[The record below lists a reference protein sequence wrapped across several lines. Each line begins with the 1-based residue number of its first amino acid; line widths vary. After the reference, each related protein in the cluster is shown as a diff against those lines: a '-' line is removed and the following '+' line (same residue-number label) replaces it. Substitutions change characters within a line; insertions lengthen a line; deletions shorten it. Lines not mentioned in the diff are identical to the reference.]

1 MALYLHLYFGLKAAF
16 EFNGKAI
23 LEYGDPLDQPADHPF
38 VVICITALC
47 FQIFQ
52 FLLRGY
58 DLALPGIVL
67 VLCYGAICKS
77 GFHLILYGFELLQF
91 FLCLTDRFFQELLL
105 LRKAVLYYWD
115 PASGAFPRPLA
126 GTAYF

>member
-52 FLLRGY
+52 FCSVAMISRCQ
-58 DLALPGIVL
+58 A
-67 VLCYGAICKS
+67 S
-77 GFHLILYGFELLQF
+77 
-91 FLCLTDRFFQELLL
+91 
-105 LRKAVLYYWD
+105 YWSCVTEPFAS
-115 PASGAFPRPLA
+115 PASI
-126 GTAYF
+126 